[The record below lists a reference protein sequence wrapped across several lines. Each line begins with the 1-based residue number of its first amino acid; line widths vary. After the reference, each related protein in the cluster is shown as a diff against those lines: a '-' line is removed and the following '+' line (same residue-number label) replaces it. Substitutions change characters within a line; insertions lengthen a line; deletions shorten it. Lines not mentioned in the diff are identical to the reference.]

1 MWKQTNW
8 SYYITFSLHSSLL
21 AVFQYTRGGPQVLPT
36 INIDHHPAL
45 FITLLLVISLHNPPL
60 WLGYSPWI
68 TNAEM
73 GSKQVRLC
81 SRGVKCPGDIVIK
94 TVKAIMFMLIH
105 PIFMAYGLKGQG
117 THIWLVE
124 GPWPMPLY
132 LERLLASKIVSC
144 YDRDTWSTLYH
155 SVQSRPRVY
164 RPFHC
169 MYLHFPIVSIFL
181 VSLPI
186 GERFVQSVF
195 PYDYLICFH
204 LRSRLLSVPVPLYL
218 LIWYASGNRPRTS
231 PGLLIALRWLSACPT
246 PRASPCTFYNSI

>member
-1 MWKQTNW
+1 MPDHTIASTIKAMF
-8 SYYITFSLHSSLL
+8 IHLLIPHLHTTVSWRKW
-21 AVFQYTRGGPQVLPT
+21 RGNS
-36 INIDHHPAL
+36 IYHCH
-45 FITLLLVISLHNPPL
+45 
-60 WLGYSPWI
+60 
-68 TNAEM
+68 
-73 GSKQVRLC
+73 
-81 SRGVKCPGDIVIK
+81 
-94 TVKAIMFMLIH
+94 
-105 PIFMAYGLKGQG
+105 
-117 THIWLVE
+117 
-124 GPWPMPLY
+124 
-132 LERLLASKIVSC
+132 
-144 YDRDTWSTLYH
+144 DRDTRSTLYH
-155 SVQSRPRVY
+155 SVRSRPRVY

-231 PGLLIALRWLSACPT
+231 PGLLIALRELRWLSACPT